1 MQTCILDGAT
11 IRDKETLH
19 TLLAKGLNF
28 PCWYGRNLDALFDCL
43 TDPETAVTIRLLH
56 RESLEE
62 RLGRRGLGL
71 VRLLR
76 RAAEEQPQVTLREE

>member
-1 MQTCILDGAT
+1 MAEIVLDGAELWSMEAVHD
-11 IRDKETLH
+11 RFVQA
-19 TLLAKGLNF
+19 LAL
-28 PCWYGRNLDALFDCL
+28 PEWYGRNLDALFDCL